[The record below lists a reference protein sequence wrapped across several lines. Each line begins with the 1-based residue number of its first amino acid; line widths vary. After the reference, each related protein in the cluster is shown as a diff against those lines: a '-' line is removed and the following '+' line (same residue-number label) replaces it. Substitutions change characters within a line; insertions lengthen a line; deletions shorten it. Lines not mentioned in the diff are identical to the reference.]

1 MIEVVAGVCSRN
13 STYLVGL
20 RPSHKRDREV
30 WEFPGG
36 KVEAEETI
44 KDVIER
50 EWKEELGVEL
60 TRVTQVLATMKN
72 GAFTIKFI
80 EVGVRGEPV
89 ALEHEELL
97 WATVNELSELPMHS
111 YDSQF
116 VVTYLGG
123 D

>member
-72 GAFTIKFI
+72 DAFTIKFI
-80 EVGVRGEPV
+80 EVGVAQQIQEAIRRRMFRE
-89 ALEHEELL
+89 
-97 WATVNELSELPMHS
+97 NRK
-111 YDSQF
+111 
-116 VVTYLGG
+116 
-123 D
+123 